1 MIEYEFNIGELPKV
15 DKQEY
20 EISAEFG
27 KDIPKSMKELGY
39 NKDFF
44 EIKKKFFET
53 DKNLFYKYKSILNT
67 YSLVN
72 FNYNTSKSFESLTG
86 ILPTNLIGYDKAIS
100 RAYYKLFEILN
111 NMDIIPKKKSI
122 ISGNIAEAP
131 GGFIQALIDYRK
143 ENTSNHYYTISLK
156 MEGESSRSFDFKQ
169 KRVANFMKKYRNDD
183 KMITVSYGN
192 KNSGN
197 GNINKLE
204 NIKGY
209 AKLFADNKADI
220 VTADGG
226 FESDESVWENPE
238 MTVEVRT
245 LQLLYNEVV
254 AALSIQGEGGSFVL
268 KIFGCSTKILLEI
281 LYLLSIHYDNVYIV
295 KPVTSNIL
303 SHERYIVAKGF
314 RGISNEELEGL
325 YTITEKWL
333 EIDPSGGI
341 KLPSQFIE
349 QLFVFKPEI
358 GKDYINAVKKCNDWW
373 YDINDKLVKQIAV
386 FIESN
391 KKGNINK
398 EFFRKLLEKQQ
409 EIALKWFKQY
419 DIPVIKEAI
428 IDFNKVKISN
438 VVINNKVEKPKKEKK
453 EAKKE
458 NKVEEEVKEEK
469 PKKVKEVKEKKV
481 VKKTVKK
488 TVVKNNKSNNKSN
501 NK

>member
-1 MIEYEFNIGELPKV
+1 MIEYEFNIAELPKV
-15 DKQEY
+15 DKHEY
-20 EISAEFG
+20 KVSAEFG
-27 KDIPKSMKELGY
+27 KDIPKSLKELGH
-39 NKDFF
+39 NAEFF
-44 EIKKKFFET
+44 EMKKKFFET
-53 DKNLFYKYKSILNT
+53 DNNIQLYRKYKGILNI

-86 ILPTNLIGYDKAIS
+86 ILPTNLAGYDKAIS
-100 RAYYKLFEILN
+100 RAYYKLLEILN

-209 AKLFADNKADI
+209 AKLFAENKADI

-254 AALSIQGEGGSFVL
+254 AALSIQGDGGSFVL
-268 KIFGCSTKILLEI
+268 KIFGCT
-281 LYLLSIHYDNVYIV
+281 
-295 KPVTSNIL
+295 
-303 SHERYIVAKGF
+303 G
-314 RGISNEELEGL
+314 
-325 YTITEKWL
+325 
-333 EIDPSGGI
+333 
-341 KLPSQFIE
+341 
-349 QLFVFKPEI
+349 
-358 GKDYINAVKKCNDWW
+358 
-373 YDINDKLVKQIAV
+373 
-386 FIESN
+386 
-391 KKGNINK
+391 
-398 EFFRKLLEKQQ
+398 
-409 EIALKWFKQY
+409 
-419 DIPVIKEAI
+419 
-428 IDFNKVKISN
+428 
-438 VVINNKVEKPKKEKK
+438 
-453 EAKKE
+453 
-458 NKVEEEVKEEK
+458 
-469 PKKVKEVKEKKV
+469 
-481 VKKTVKK
+481 
-488 TVVKNNKSNNKSN
+488 
-501 NK
+501 